1 MSTALS
7 LQGVRGGC
15 GVTTVVAALGHALH
29 AQGERVLLVDASP
42 DNLLGLHLGLPVD
55 ERGGWARAQLD
66 GGDWRD
72 AAFEL
77 APGFAVLPYGAVS
90 ADQTAIVEHWLAQA
104 PHAWAERRSL
114 LAAQFDWLLFNLPQ
128 RLPAHVAAINQ
139 CAACDLPLRLAT
151 VDPGCHVLLQRQ
163 RGDTRQVLANRYDPA
178 IPVQRDLMR
187 LWLEDGE
194 RWLAPQPLHEDA
206 SVPAALACKQPLPA
220 HAADSQAAADV
231 AGLAL
236 WCLAERGRQHAQ
248 GAAS

>member
-1 MSTALS
+1 M
-7 LQGVRGGC
+7 
-15 GVTTVVAALGHALH
+15 
-29 AQGERVLLVDASP
+29 
-42 DNLLGLHLGLPVD
+42 
-55 ERGGWARAQLD
+55 
-66 GGDWRD
+66 
-72 AAFEL
+72 
-77 APGFAVLPYGAVS
+77 
-90 ADQTAIVEHWLAQA
+90 
-104 PHAWAERRSL
+104 
-114 LAAQFDWLLFNLPQ
+114 
-128 RLPAHVAAINQ
+128 
-139 CAACDLPLRLAT
+139 
-151 VDPGCHVLLQRQ
+151 DPGCHVLLQRQ
-163 RGDTRQVLANRYDPA
+163 RGDARRVLANRYDPA

>member
-1 MSTALS
+1 MASISARTGYPAF
-7 LQGVRGGC
+7 GVRLSDDWQ
-15 GVTTVVAALGHALH
+15 TASKQDAD
-29 AQGERVLLVDASP
+29 LL
-42 DNLLGLHLGLPVD
+42 LLG
-55 ERGGWARAQLD
+55 
-66 GGDWRD
+66 
-72 AAFEL
+72 EL
-77 APGFAVLPYGAVS
+77 AP
-90 ADQTAIVEHWLAQA
+90 
-104 PHAWAERRSL
+104 
-114 LAAQFDWLLFNLPQ
+114 
-128 RLPAHVAAINQ
+128 
-139 CAACDLPLRLAT
+139 DLRDNPDLN
-151 VDPGCHVLLQRQ
+151 VLLQRQ